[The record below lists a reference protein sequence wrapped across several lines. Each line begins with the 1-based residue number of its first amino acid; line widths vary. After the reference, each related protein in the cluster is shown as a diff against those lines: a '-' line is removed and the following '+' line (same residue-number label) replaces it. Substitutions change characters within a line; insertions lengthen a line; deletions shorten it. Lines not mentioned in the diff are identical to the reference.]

1 MHLLF
6 TQKGR
11 KQKMK
16 VTVVDLSPSQKKLQI
31 ESPAQ
36 QVQAELEKRYK
47 ELARTARIKGFRPGK
62 VPRNVLKNYYGKAI
76 ENEVSNHFVNETFP
90 EALRDSQLEPLAQ
103 AEVEEINF
111 DSAGGLQYEATID
124 VAPPFV
130 VEGYQGLE
138 VRRRQLQVGEDL
150 VDRELETLRDRHAE
164 LRSLNDE
171 RPVREGDFVVVSFTP
186 WVDGQVFE
194 RGVAKEQLL
203 EVGKRS
209 IHPEFDTQLI
219 GHKAQEPFS
228 FELIYKD
235 GKDGEPTQELA
246 GKTVQFDVIIQEV
259 KEKILPELD
268 DDFAKE
274 VRNLDTLT
282 ELRSSLREQLEKS
295 EQQKLDQEIRQQI
308 SDKLCDQVL
317 LEVPGRAVEV
327 EVDQMVGQL
336 QYQFQSQGLK
346 LDASMFNTPE
356 IRAEYRVQG
365 ERNLRLR
372 LILDKIA
379 QQENLAVD
387 DTEVEEIYSQFAKMA
402 RMDVEQVKAEQ
413 DKYQIL
419 QQMKQARLHDKVW
432 TLLTDQAHYIDA

>member
-1 MHLLF
+1 
-6 TQKGR
+6 
-11 KQKMK
+11 
-16 VTVVDLSPSQKKLQI
+16 
-31 ESPAQ
+31 
-36 QVQAELEKRYK
+36 
-47 ELARTARIKGFRPGK
+47 
-62 VPRNVLKNYYGKAI
+62 
-76 ENEVSNHFVNETFP
+76 
-90 EALRDSQLEPLAQ
+90 
-103 AEVEEINF
+103 
-111 DSAGGLQYEATID
+111 
-124 VAPPFV
+124 
-130 VEGYQGLE
+130 
-138 VRRRQLQVGEDL
+138 

-164 LRSLNDE
+164 LRSLNDD
-171 RPVREGDFVVVSFTP
+171 RPVREGDFVVVSVTP

-209 IHPEFDTQLI
+209 IHPEFDTHLI
-219 GHKAQEPFS
+219 DHKPQEPFS
-228 FELIYKD
+228 FELVY
-235 GKDGEPTQELA
+235 KDGEPTQELA

-259 KEKILPELD
+259 KEKILPELN

-274 VRNLDTLT
+274 VRSLDTLT
-282 ELRSSLREQLEKS
+282 ELRGSLREQLEKN

-308 SDKLCDQVL
+308 SDKLYDQVPVEL
-317 LEVPGRAVEV
+317 PAKAVEV

-336 QYQFQSQGLK
+336 QYQFQRQGLK

-379 QQENLAVD
+379 QQEGLAVD
-387 DTEVEEIYSQFAKMA
+387 DAELEEIYGQFAKMA
-402 RMDVEQVKAEQ
+402 RMDVEQVKADQ